1 MTTAR
6 RMQQESASQVV
17 DPLERRL
24 TQALE
29 SVPQV
34 TIADDFATRVMRRLP
49 ARPNMS
55 FQLPSRASIGRRVA
69 LIALALLFVAMFGF
83 ALQTDNR
90 NVVVRDAVVWAFAIE
105 FILLTVWVS
114 LRPSQLR

>member
-6 RMQQESASQVV
+6 RTQQESASQVV

-34 TIADDFATRVMRRLP
+34 TIADDFATRVMRRVP

-55 FQLPSRASIGRRVA
+55 FQLPFRASIGY
-69 LIALALLFVAMFGF
+69 
-83 ALQTDNR
+83 
-90 NVVVRDAVVWAFAIE
+90 VRLYRLERCHPATFRDPG
-105 FILLTVWVS
+105 LD
-114 LRPSQLR
+114 Q